1 MAIMLREITSIAQLI
16 HEPKRRWFEDDYFDL
31 IVWHDHQDE
40 IISFELYYDK
50 RGHQRAV
57 RWEQPNRYAHYRVDE
72 GEKRSGKSKASPV
85 LIVEGEF
92 DCSKVAFLFESESTR
107 IDANIVN
114 FVYDKIMG
122 YPISAGNPEDETDED
137 WL

>member
-1 MAIMLREITSIAQLI
+1 MLREITSIAQLI

-31 IVWHDHQDE
+31 IVWHDPQDK

-57 RWEQPNRYAHYRVDE
+57 RWEQPNRYAHYRIDD

-85 LIVEGEF
+85 LVVESEF
-92 DCSKVAFLFESESTR
+92 DCSKVAFLFESESKR
-107 IDANIVN
+107 IDGGIAR
-114 FVYDKIMG
+114 FVYETILT
-122 YPISAGNPEDETDED
+122 YPIAEADSAEEVDDD

>member
-1 MAIMLREITSIAQLI
+1 MLREITSIAQLI

-31 IVWHDHQDE
+31 IVWHDNQDV

-72 GEKRSGKSKASPV
+72 GEKKSGKSKASPV
-85 LIVEGEF
+85 LIVEEGF
-92 DCSKVAFLFESESTR
+92 DGNKVAFLFESESKR
-107 IDANIVN
+107 IDENIAS
-114 FVYDKIMG
+114 FVYEKILG
-122 YPISAGNPEDETDED
+122 YPISPNDHEEEFEED

>member
-1 MAIMLREITSIAQLI
+1 MLREITSIAQLI

-31 IVWHDHQDE
+31 IVWHDHQEE

-50 RGHQRAV
+50 RGNQRAV

-72 GEKRSGKSKASPV
+72 GEKKSGKSKASPV
-85 LIVEGEF
+85 LIVEDGF
-92 DCSKVAFLFESESTR
+92 DGNKVAFLFESESRR
-107 IDANIVN
+107 IDKSIAT
-114 FVYDKIMG
+114 FVYKKILE
-122 YPISAGNPEDETDED
+122 YPITKDFREEEIDED